1 MLIKYRYGHI
11 IEVVDSESQIMG
23 GAVMTDRTGR
33 KKNDSLVMRNV
44 LVTAGISI
52 ATTLVSYLINH
63 VGFEETNIVVIYIL
77 SVLMVSRYTNGY
89 AYGIFAAVASML
101 SFNFFFTDP
110 VYTFK
115 VDDSSYFVTF
125 FVMLMAAITTSAL
138 TSKLIYSKQLSDS
151 RERQSRTLS
160 VVTGAL
166 ADTSEIQETAE
177 VSARYLA
184 GFLDSEVE
192 CYIKAGSMASL
203 ITAYPDGDIKRA
215 DELIG
220 PSVIKDRMMN
230 SYTFPIEVKGNNICY
245 FRLPEEVEDLD
256 EDNRQLVSSIIMQI
270 TISMERVL
278 LIKEKEVAR
287 SEAEMERFKSNLLRA
302 ISHDLRTPLTRIT
315 GTSEMLA
322 GKLKDKE
329 DSELASEVYNDSLWL
344 ARLVE
349 NILSFTRVH
358 EGNLSIKIQNEAVD
372 EIFSEVVELCTRYYP
387 NHKISI
393 AVPERVLFVPMNGKL
408 IVQVLINLIG
418 NACEHTTPENEI
430 KLTSWPEDGRVWFQV
445 SDNGCGFIEDDIPKI
460 FDMFFVSTNR
470 RTSEKQGLGLGL
482 AICKAIVEFHGGRIF
497 AENNTSGGATVKFYL
512 KGDGV

>member
-1 MLIKYRYGHI
+1 MLIKCRYGHI

-44 LVTAGISI
+44 LVTAGISMG
-52 ATTLVSYLINH
+52 TTLVSYLINH
-63 VGFEETNIVVIYIL
+63 VGFKETNIVVIYIL
-77 SVLMVSRYTNGY
+77 SVLMVSRYTKGY

-372 EIFSEVVELCTRYYP
+372 EIFSEVVELCMRYYP

>member
-11 IEVVDSESQIMG
+11 IEVVDNVSQIMG

-33 KKNDSLVMRNV
+33 KKNDRQVMRNV

-52 ATTLVSYLINH
+52 GTTLVSYLINH

-77 SVLMVSRYTNGY
+77 SVLMVSRYTKGY

-138 TSKLIYSKQLSDS
+138 TSKLINSKQLSDS

-192 CYIKAGSMASL
+192 CYIKAGTMASL
-203 ITAYPDGDIKRA
+203 ITASPDGNIKRA
-215 DELIG
+215 AELVG

-315 GTSEMLA
+315 GTSEMLV

-358 EGNLSIKIQNEAVD
+358 EGNLSIKIQSEAVD

-430 KLTSWPEDGRVWFQV
+430 RLTAWPEDGRVWFQV

-497 AENNTSGGATVKFYL
+497 AENNTNGGATVKFYL
-512 KGDGV
+512 KGDGE

>member
-1 MLIKYRYGHI
+1 
-11 IEVVDSESQIMG
+11 
-23 GAVMTDRTGR
+23 MTDRTGKR
-33 KKNDSLVMRNV
+33 KNDRQVMRNV

-52 ATTLVSYLINH
+52 GTTLVSYLINH

-77 SVLMVSRYTNGY
+77 SVLMVSRYTKGY
-89 AYGIFAAVASML
+89 SYGIIAAVASML

-110 VYTFK
+110 IYTFK

-138 TSKLIYSKQLSDS
+138 TSKLIHSKQLSDS

-184 GFLDSEVE
+184 NFLARDVE
-192 CYIKAGSMASL
+192 CYVKAENNTYL
-203 ITAYPDGDIKRA
+203 VTAFPDGTVRRSA
-215 DELIG
+215 EPVE
-220 PSVIKDRMMN
+220 PSAIKDRIMN
-230 SYTFPIEVKGNNICY
+230 SYTFPIEVKGRNICY
-245 FRLPEEVEDLD
+245 FRLPEEVEELD

-278 LIKEKEVAR
+278 LIKEREMAR

-322 GKLKDKE
+322 SKLTDKE
-329 DSELASEVYNDSLWL
+329 DSELANEVYNDSLWL

-358 EGNLSIKIQNEAVD
+358 EGNLAIKIQSEAVD
-372 EIFSEVVELCTRYYP
+372 EIFSEVVELSTRYYP
-387 NHKISI
+387 NHRISI
-393 AVPERVLFVPMNGKL
+393 AAPESVLFVPMNGKL

-430 KLTSWPEDGRVWFQV
+430 RLKAWPEDGRVWFQV
-445 SDNGCGFIEDDIPKI
+445 SDDGCGFIENDIPKI

-497 AENNTSGGATVKFYL
+497 AENNTNGGATVKFYL
-512 KGDGV
+512 KGDGE